1 MRIKT
6 DRNTLLE
13 EVRTNKRLQWL
24 GVIILGLL
32 SISGLKALSEKNS
45 SLVTEIQN
53 QHRLLQKL
61 DAATKLKLNIED
73 VELTV
78 QQADALLSK
87 LPIAPSIAV
96 AEAESLSRVER
107 ITSNVKKSRSS
118 LVATNTINAAQ
129 DTLWQVRVEFQG
141 QLDEQFFSGFLQ
153 NIDGSDPTVRL
164 ISLRYRPDRAGVL
177 YIVIDFMFRK
187 GER

>member
-6 DRNTLLE
+6 DHNKLLE
-13 EVRTNKRLQWL
+13 EVRTNKRVQWL
-24 GVIILGLL
+24 GLIILGLL
-32 SISGLKALSEKNS
+32 SISGLKALSEENS

-61 DAATKLKLNIED
+61 DAATKLKLDVED

-78 QQADALLSK
+78 QKADVLLSR
-87 LPIAPSIAV
+87 LPMAPSIAV
-96 AEAESLSRVER
+96 AEAESLSRIAR

-118 LVATNTINAAQ
+118 LVATNTINTAQ
-129 DTLWQVRVEFQG
+129 NTLWQVRVELQG
-141 QLDEQFFSGFLQ
+141 QLDEQFFSSFLQ
-153 NIDGSDPTVRL
+153 KIDGSDPTVRL
-164 ISLRYRPDRAGVL
+164 ISMRYRPDRAGVL
-177 YIVIDFMFRK
+177 YIVVDFMFRE